1 MSSVLSTQ
9 PAPVPVPN
17 SDDLAP
23 EDLTAELEKLSLPQA
38 AAMEILLR
46 GGTVTAAAQAAG
58 VSRKTLYQW
67 LDPSHQFGQV
77 HTIWKRGMAE
87 TARTRLL
94 MLAEGATN
102 VIATAIH
109 RGDTK
114 TSVKLLTGMGILSS
128 PPVADT
134 LAPINGI
141 RPKIVLPVNF
151 KESRSAT
158 KTHNPALSDFAAK
171 NQIQIIREI
180 RAIRLQQPPI
190 IQHPFCGRIPP
201 MPLPTKPDAL
211 PIDLP
216 LEAIAALCRKY
227 QVEQLGIFGS
237 VLRDDFR
244 PDSDVD
250 FLVRFQNNDAGPWM
264 GKFTDL
270 ENDLSKL
277 LGRKV
282 DVVDQNAVEKSE
294 NYLRRRHILNSVRT
308 IYVA

>member
-1 MSSVLSTQ
+1 
-9 PAPVPVPN
+9 
-17 SDDLAP
+17 
-23 EDLTAELEKLSLPQA
+23 
-38 AAMEILLR
+38 
-46 GGTVTAAAQAAG
+46 
-58 VSRKTLYQW
+58 
-67 LDPSHQFGQV
+67 
-77 HTIWKRGMAE
+77 
-87 TARTRLL
+87 
-94 MLAEGATN
+94 
-102 VIATAIH
+102 
-109 RGDTK
+109 
-114 TSVKLLTGMGILSS
+114 
-128 PPVADT
+128 
-134 LAPINGI
+134 
-141 RPKIVLPVNF
+141 
-151 KESRSAT
+151 
-158 KTHNPALSDFAAK
+158 
-171 NQIQIIREI
+171 
-180 RAIRLQQPPI
+180 
-190 IQHPFCGRIPP
+190 